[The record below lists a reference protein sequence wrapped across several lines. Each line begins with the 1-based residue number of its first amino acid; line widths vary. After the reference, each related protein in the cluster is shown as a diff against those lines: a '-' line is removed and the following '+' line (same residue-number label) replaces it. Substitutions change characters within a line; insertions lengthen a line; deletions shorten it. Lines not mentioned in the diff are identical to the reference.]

1 MSHQMDVR
9 RFTWCKLMR
18 EIRFYRRILSTMDF
32 CLAGGRDPGRVAQ
45 RLAIQISLDEVLA
58 EERRR
63 RRIAASWRRRL
74 RPR

>member
-1 MSHQMDVR
+1 MPHQMDVR

-32 CLAGGRDPGRVAQ
+32 CLAGGWDPGRVAQ

-58 EERRR
+58 EERHR
-63 RRIAASWRRRL
+63 RRIAASWRHQL